1 MNYIIS
7 SLKKFSNV
15 DDILKEIYGIDSN
28 EKFDICVIAPSW
40 RIEKIVP
47 LNNNVELIYQ
57 DQFSISNRIFI
68 NNKKILYVNLQI
80 GSSNIIDFCL
90 CCNSLNCENF
100 VLIGSAGALRQDYQ
114 LGDFVIPEYSI
125 SGDGASLYL
134 HESLNSLNLFKKAF
148 PDKELS
154 HKLYDVCNKLNM
166 KPKIDSIFTID
177 TMMCEYYHLKQIKEM
192 GAGIIEMETSAFFN
206 AIKYINKKGCA
217 LLVVS
222 DNSANGNHFFGRTS
236 EELNRYRTAR
246 NQIVD
251 VIKLFL

>member
-1 MNYIIS
+1 
-7 SLKKFSNV
+7 
-15 DDILKEIYGIDSN
+15 
-28 EKFDICVIAPSW
+28 
-40 RIEKIVP
+40 
-47 LNNNVELIYQ
+47 
-57 DQFSISNRIFI
+57 
-68 NNKKILYVNLQI
+68 
-80 GSSNIIDFCL
+80 
-90 CCNSLNCENF
+90 
-100 VLIGSAGALRQDYQ
+100 
-114 LGDFVIPEYSI
+114 
-125 SGDGASLYL
+125 
-134 HESLNSLNLFKKAF
+134 
-148 PDKELS
+148 
-154 HKLYDVCNKLNM
+154 M

-222 DNSANGNHFFGRTS
+222 DNSANGNHFFCRTS